1 MQNLIKLAM
10 WMAPAFL
17 LALVII
23 LGRIDRNNAQMDVE
37 TAAFDQ
43 QFSHQQSALSE
54 ENNDKK
60 FWLQEE
66 AKAAKRQKDALDKK
80 VSAEGKVSQQT
91 DILEKTLD
99 NFKKEDRQ

>member
-23 LGRIDRNNAQMDVE
+23 LGRIDHNNAQMDVE

-43 QFSHQQSALSE
+43 QFTHQQSVLSE
-54 ENNDKK
+54 ENNDKQ
-60 FWLQEE
+60 FWQQEE
-66 AKAAKRQKDALDKK
+66 AKAAKRQKDALGKK
-80 VSAEGKVSQQT
+80 VMAEGKVSQQT
-91 DILEKTLD
+91 DILERTLRGMD
-99 NFKKEDRQ
+99 KENKK